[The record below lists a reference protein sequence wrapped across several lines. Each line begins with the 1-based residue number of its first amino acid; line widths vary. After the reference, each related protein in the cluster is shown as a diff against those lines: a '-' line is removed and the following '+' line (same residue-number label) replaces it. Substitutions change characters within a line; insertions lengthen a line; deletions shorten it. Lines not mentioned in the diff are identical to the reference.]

1 MKRAEIREYVFK
13 LLYCT
18 EFHENEDSQKQYRLY
33 MENLEQLGEIKEIKE
48 KDKEYIINRVTD
60 IVSRIDDI
68 DKEIDKVAVSWK
80 TDRMAK
86 ADLNILRLAYYEMN
100 IDDDIP
106 KPVAVDQAVELA
118 KKYGTDDSPSFV
130 NGVLAKLF

>member
-1 MKRAEIREYVFK
+1 
-13 LLYCT
+13 
-18 EFHENEDSQKQYRLY
+18 

-80 TDRMAK
+80 TDRMAE
-86 ADLNILRLAYYEMN
+86 ADLIFL
-100 IDDDIP
+100 D
-106 KPVAVDQAVELA
+106 
-118 KKYGTDDSPSFV
+118 
-130 NGVLAKLF
+130 

>member
-1 MKRAEIREYVFK
+1 MF
-13 LLYCT
+13 LNCT
-18 EFHENEDSQKQYRLY
+18 EFHEDEDLQKQYRLY

>member
-1 MKRAEIREYVFK
+1 
-13 LLYCT
+13 
-18 EFHENEDSQKQYRLY
+18 
-33 MENLEQLGEIKEIKE
+33 MENLAQLGEIKEIKE

>member
-18 EFHENEDSQKQYRLY
+18 EFHKDEDLQNQYRLY

>member
-1 MKRAEIREYVFK
+1 
-13 LLYCT
+13 
-18 EFHENEDSQKQYRLY
+18 
-33 MENLEQLGEIKEIKE
+33 MENIDKILYSLSKSKFRSSLHLKE